1 MNTLLKDI
9 GVLKNMISKK
19 FIYLLVLTIGIL
31 FLLQAS
37 TPAKVGVKDI
47 NKNNNV
53 HKSLDQV
60 ARTFMDINNIST
72 QFYNNGIGDID
83 PSGNSGCVYP
93 KGSGKTCVFTS
104 GLLWGGFVQ
113 GDPQVRVGG
122 TAYRTGLQPGAILS
136 NGLAD
141 DNTLSKYR
149 IYRVRPDVKPGGPA
163 VDLSAEASNEN
174 TTTDIL
180 RTQYEADWREWPGN
194 SGAPYTDVNGDGVYD
209 PTVDI
214 PGVPGADM
222 TVWYVAND
230 MSSTTSTYLY
240 GAQPM
245 GIEMQATYWAYSQTG
260 ALGNMYFRKYRL
272 VNKGADHNTISDMYL
287 SFFAD
292 VDDGDS
298 GDDFVGVD
306 TTRSLQYCYNAAA
319 TDAVYNPLPP
329 PAVGFDFFQGPLAKG
344 VAGQDLNK
352 NGIDDAQDYA
362 IFNGKKVGPGYIN
375 LPMTAAYYFA
385 NGDLNIGDPPQGD
398 LQGSTQFY
406 NFFRGRY
413 GTSGA
418 PFIDPTTG
426 QVTTFALNGDPQTR
440 KGWIDGSQLPAGD
453 RRQGSASG
461 PFTLAPGDTQEV
473 VIAELVAGAQTGVD
487 RLAAIGLLKFY
498 DDQAQ
503 LAYNNFFNLPTA
515 PPAPIVKITP
525 LDKEIVLDWGEDTS
539 TVLTTERNVTKGYSF
554 EGYNVYQLP
563 SASATIDQAVRLATY
578 DVVDNILKI
587 EDQFFDP
594 KSGVVAV
601 GVKQFGNDTGIKR
614 FIDIT
619 SDQVKGGIP
628 LVDGIKYYYAVTA
641 YSYNPDPTAVPNNLE
656 NPIAIF
662 TVVPQSPNPGVNIP
676 TPTGAFNNVIHKGT
690 ADGSVSVTTVD
701 PTKITG
707 DIYQVFFNER
717 SEIRNPDGD
726 WIPASSKKFKS
737 VRGNFNKPD
746 TLTGSSI
753 DLSATYGPQTGVTSL
768 NFTLNLVSQD
778 KDNADGIKLVLPA
791 GVTIVSFP
799 QFSTNNSATIIPK
812 ISGNVIALGDTAHG
826 FSGNGPFAGD
836 ETWSIL
842 VKGNLPIAADWTIYD
857 DGAAGGPVDASG
869 TTTVSTIGS
878 IARTA
883 KYWNVKD
890 STTGLVKAI
899 NQSIVAGV
907 DLYPR
912 RNDIPVKV
920 GVDANPIIDG
930 LQIGVDIGYES
941 PIEFLSTKLI
951 PAPSSTTVL
960 ANASTADTVRLSIV
974 NYTIYGYPTS
984 HAFDDFGK
992 GTTDINELQKDYIL
1006 KFTGVWDSTVNSTTG
1021 QIDYFVKSG
1030 GQMATLY
1037 YANNYDLKD
1046 NPFNTAAASAPFLV
1060 RIPFEV
1066 WNKDDNRQVNLVFR
1080 DRASKLTDHN
1090 FFAWNI
1096 DNRNYS
1102 IIINSAYDST
1112 TAIPGPNALATWVLV
1127 FYGTHYTLGDQVV
1140 VTYANPIQLGKDTY
1154 TFQLNA
1160 KSYNNSQA
1168 KTDVQRINVFPNPY
1182 YGVNSEELNKYNR
1195 FVTFNHLPAI
1205 ATIRIFNLA
1214 GVLVQTIEKN
1224 DPGQFARWDLN
1235 NQSNLP
1241 VASGLYI
1248 AYVDMPGLGTTK
1260 ILKIAIIQEQQIL
1273 DRF

>member
-1 MNTLLKDI
+1 
-9 GVLKNMISKK
+9 MISKK
-19 FIYLLVLTIGIL
+19 FIYLFVLTIGIL

-37 TPAKVGVKDI
+37 TPAKVGVKDN

-53 HKSLDQV
+53 QKSLAQV
-60 ARTFMDINNIST
+60 ARTFMDINNLST

-83 PSGNSGCVYP
+83 PSGNAGCVYP

-113 GDPQVRVGG
+113 GDAQVRVGG

-136 NGLAD
+136 NGQAD
-141 DNTLSKYR
+141 DNKLDKYR

-163 VDLSAEASNEN
+163 VDLSAEALNEN
-174 TTTDIL
+174 TSTDAL
-180 RTQYEADWREWPGN
+180 LAQYIADWNEWPGN
-194 SGAPYTDVNGDGVYD
+194 SGAPYTDVNGDGIYD
-209 PTVDI
+209 PAVDI

-222 TVWYVAND
+222 TVWYVTND
-230 MSSTTSTYLY
+230 MSTGASTFLY

-245 GIEMQATYWAYSQTG
+245 GIEMQATYWAYNQTG

-272 VNKGADHNTISDMYL
+272 VNKGFQKNTISQMYL

-292 VDDGDS
+292 VDDGEA
-298 GDDFVGVD
+298 GNDFTGVD
-306 TTRSLQYCYNAAA
+306 TVRSLSYCYNATA
-319 TDAVYNPLPP
+319 TDAVYDPLPP
-329 PAVGFDFFQGPLAKG
+329 PAIGFDFFQGPLVKG
-344 VAGQDLNK
+344 IAGQDLNH
-352 NGIDDAQDYA
+352 NGVDDAQDFA
-362 IFNGKKVGPGYIN
+362 IFNGKRVGPGLIN

-398 LQGSTQFY
+398 IQGSTQFY
-406 NFFRGRY
+406 NFFKGRY
-413 GTSGA
+413 GISGA

-426 QVTTFALNGDPQTR
+426 LETTFALNGDPQTR
-440 KGWIDGSQLPAGD
+440 KGWIDGIQLPPGD
-453 RRQGSASG
+453 RRQGMASG

-473 VIAELVAGAQTGVD
+473 VVAEIVAGAQTGVD

-515 PPAPIVKITP
+515 PPAPDVKITP
-525 LDKEIVLDWGEDTS
+525 LDKEIVLNWGEDTAA
-539 TVLTTERNVTKGYSF
+539 VIATERSSTKGYSF

-563 SASATIDQAVRLATY
+563 SASATIDQAIRLATY
-578 DVVDNILKI
+578 DVVDNVLKI

-628 LVDGIKYYYAVTA
+628 LVDGIKYYFAVTA
-641 YSYNPDPTAVPNNLE
+641 YSYNPDPSAVPNNLE

-662 TVVPQSPNPGVNIP
+662 TVVPQAPNPGVIIP
-676 TPTGAFNNVIHKGT
+676 NTTGAFNNVIHKGT
-690 ADGSVSVTTVD
+690 ADGSVSVNIVD

-717 SEIRNPDGD
+717 SEIRNSNGD
-726 WIPASSKKFKS
+726 WVPSATKKFKS
-737 VRGNFNKPD
+737 IRGNTFNPD

-753 DLSATYGPQTGVTSL
+753 DVSATYGPQAGVTSL
-768 NFTLNLVSQD
+768 NYTLNLVSPD
-778 KDNADGIKLVLPA
+778 ADFADGIKLVLPA

-799 QFSTNNSATIIPK
+799 QFTTNNAATIIPK
-812 ISGNVIALGDTAHG
+812 ISGNVISLGDTTHPYT
-826 FSGNGPFAGD
+826 GNGPFAGG

-842 VKGNLPIAADWTIYD
+842 VKGALPIATDWTIYD
-857 DGAAGGPVDASG
+857 DGFAKGPVDASG

-878 IARTA
+878 ISRLA

-890 STTGLVKAI
+890 STTNQVKVV
-899 NQSIVAGV
+899 NQSIVGGV

-912 RNDIPVKV
+912 RDDYNPNV
-920 GVDANPIIDG
+920 GTAANPIVDG
-930 LQIGVDIGYES
+930 LQIGVDIGYEA
-941 PIEFLSTKLI
+941 PINFLSTKLTK
-951 PAPSSTTVL
+951 APSSTTVL
-960 ANASTADTVRLSIV
+960 ANVATPDTNRLDIV
-974 NYTIYGYPTS
+974 NYTVYGLPTS
-984 HAFDDFGK
+984 HSFDDFGI
-992 GTTDINELQKDYIL
+992 GTTNIDTLQKDYIL
-1006 KFTGVWDSTVNSTTG
+1006 KFTGVWDSTINSTTG
-1021 QIDYFVKSG
+1021 QIDHFVKSG

-1037 YANNYDLKD
+1037 HANNYSLKD
-1046 NPFNTAAASAPFLV
+1046 NPFNTAGTNTPFLI

-1066 WNKDDNRQVNLVFR
+1066 WNKDDNRQVILVFR
-1080 DRASKLTDHN
+1080 DRASLLTDHN
-1090 FFAWNI
+1090 FFTWNI
-1096 DNRNYS
+1096 DNRNYA

-1112 TAIPGPNALATWVLV
+1112 TAIPGPNEFATWVLV
-1127 FYGTHYTLGDQVV
+1127 FYGTHYTVGDQVT

-1154 TFQLNA
+1154 TFQLA
-1160 KSYNNSQA
+1160 ASSFSTTQA

-1195 FVTFNHLPAI
+1195 FVTFNHLPAN

-1214 GVLVQTIEKN
+1214 GVLIQTIVKN

-1248 AYVDMPGLGTTK
+1248 AYIDMPGLTTK